1 MAVIESKGDGFSLFN
16 GVKLPSLPEYD
27 EMEYPYALIMS
38 CDEFDEL
45 SLYLMAKP
53 LEGFIDEDGV
63 NLYHN
68 GLGTTLRYN
77 IVDNSWHFV
86 ERYHNG
92 LDLYQCEAY
101 WTNTDIIDGGS
112 KSVYLSAS
120 EPIALDGMNVIEW
133 DGDTTGL
140 EKITN
145 TTLYDINVDINL
157 DSTKGYVRRTA
168 IGDVK
173 QGSWT
178 VMPEFYNGSNVRVM
192 VDDGSVCLT
201 RATSNHVDL
210 FAYYPI
216 KEEPEETD
224 PISYIEYLANPK
236 YRMGN
241 PFRGFF
247 GWLWQRK

>member
-16 GVKLPSLPEYD
+16 GVKLPSLPEWD
-27 EMEYPYALIMS
+27 KTVYPYAMIYDYESIRNTLIVS
-38 CDEFDEL
+38 TIPLSVIVSAGRVTATAECYTRLQNKSDESPWVLGNET
-45 SLYLMAKP
+45 ARAAGWK
-53 LEGFIDEDGV
+53 I
-63 NLYHN
+63 N
-68 GLGTTLRYN
+68 GLPIWSNYD
-77 IVDNSWHFV
+77 II
-86 ERYHNG
+86 
-92 LDLYQCEAY
+92 
-101 WTNTDIIDGGS
+101 NTDDN
-112 KSVYLSAS
+112 SVYLSAS
-120 EPIALDGMNVIEW
+120 EPISLDGMNVIEW

-140 EKITN
+140 EQITS

-168 IGDVK
+168 SGAVK

-178 VMPEFYNGSNVRVM
+178 VMPEFYNGSNVRVI

-224 PISYIEYLANPK
+224 PISYIEYMANPK
-236 YRMGN
+236 YRKY